1 MVIYTVQSMDKYDY
15 DFSVEI
21 GKHGAY
27 QEKEDAL
34 EAAKEEFKKLKLS
47 LAKELVLYSD
57 DDDYPD
63 EDSGRV
69 QIETDEERGYYRISF
84 GYQEDY
90 ECHSIAVDEWKLY

>member
-1 MVIYTVQSMDKYDY
+1 MEIYTVQSMDKYDY

-21 GKHGAY
+21 RKHGAY
-27 QEKEDAL
+27 QNKEDAI
-34 EAAKEEFKKLKLS
+34 EEAKERFKKLKLS

-69 QIETDEERGYYRISF
+69 QIEADNENGYYRISF

-90 ECHSIAVDEWKLY
+90 ECHSIAVDKWKLY